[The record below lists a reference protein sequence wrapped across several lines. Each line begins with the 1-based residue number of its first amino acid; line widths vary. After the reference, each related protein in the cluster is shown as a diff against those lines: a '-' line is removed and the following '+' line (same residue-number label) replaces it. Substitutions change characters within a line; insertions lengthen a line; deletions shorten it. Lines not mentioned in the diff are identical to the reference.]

1 MAKIR
6 LGFVHTLI
14 QNIADGSSIEY
25 FIFLDRIVLHEA
37 AAQRSLVVDRVQSYF
52 VGTEIYFHRG
62 YFGVHVGLVV
72 EHNAGLLD

>member
-1 MAKIR
+1 MHAH
-6 LGFVHTLI
+6 F
-14 QNIADGSSIEY
+14 QNIGYRSSIEY
-25 FIFLDRIVLHEA
+25 FIFLDGIVLHEA

-52 VGTEIYFHRG
+52 VGAEIHFHRG